1 MDILEKFI
9 RKVAYK
15 FPKGYPDMD
24 SPEDIKVLFEIVDQ
38 TLPEANLAGRTTN
51 YAKPTGAF
59 YKYVELNKDSDSM
72 DYETDKDTVLLDPKT
87 FEIIDNISKGEKIKI
102 LDKKEVDLQKKGSS
116 YITRIQYKGDEY
128 YIRLS
133 DILKPTG
140 KQVDVIKV
148 DLETKTKK
156 DVFKPFKV
164 GHGHEEEIVKLLIN
178 VSGPNFEFKHNGE
191 VFEIERIGA
200 PEYSGRG
207 NPKTDVFIELNKPIA
222 PYGDKIKLSLKA
234 ANATFVE
241 NWMLPSRFEQILDID
256 DGKKIILNTLQVLN
270 KKKIGSRS
278 NFMYWFVKNAPYNS
292 VKLTREQQYEAYS
305 GEDKFG
311 PDSEATANS
320 YFKGEV
326 PDTISKLIDQI
337 QPISD
342 LNVDVG
348 LFLRGGAQGGNAA
361 CYQLGED
368 GTWIIKDNWKKEF
381 NID

>member
-1 MDILEKFI
+1 MDIFDKFLN
-9 RKVAYK
+9 KVAYK
-15 FPKGYPDMD
+15 FPKGYPDVNNPQDM
-24 SPEDIKVLFEIVDQ
+24 EMLFEMVDKI
-38 TLPEANLAGRTTN
+38 LPEANLAGRTTN

-59 YKYVELNKDSDSM
+59 YKYVELNKDSDNM
-72 DYETDKDTVLLDPKT
+72 DYETDKDAVLLDPKT
-87 FEIIDNISKGEKIKI
+87 FQVIDNISKGEKIKI

-140 KQVDVIKV
+140 KQVDFVKV

-156 DVFKPFKV
+156 DVFEPFKA
-164 GHGHEEEIVKLLIN
+164 GHGHEEQIVQLFIN
-178 VSGPNFEFKHNGE
+178 TSGPNFEFEHNGE

-200 PEYSGRG
+200 PKYSGKG
-207 NPKTDVFIELNKPIA
+207 NPKTDVFIKLNKPIS
-222 PYGDKIKLSLKA
+222 PYGNEIKLSLKA

-241 NWMLPSRFEQILDID
+241 NWMLPSRFEQILDVD
-256 DGKKIILNTLQVLN
+256 DGKKIILNTLQILN
-270 KKKIGSRS
+270 DKKIGSRS
-278 NFMYWFVKNAPYNS
+278 NFMYWFIKNAPYNS
-292 VKLTREQQYEAYS
+292 AKLTREQEYEAYS

-342 LNVDVG
+342 LSADVG
-348 LFLRGGAQGGNAA
+348 LLLRGGAQGGNAA

-368 GTWIIKDNWKKEF
+368 GIWVVKDNWKKEF